1 MIGSVEKSVL
11 FAYNLCYDNNNYVSS
26 NLLSKRKNPI
36 IWLKQAKHLLVQK
49 KMPMLYVYMHTQHFY
64 LFNPI
69 AQTKR
74 GLRRRNDDIY
84 KQWGNELTLRFL
96 RRPAQDDPSKRYYCD
111 INPNIYMNTNL
122 ILS

>member
-1 MIGSVEKSVL
+1 MIGSVEKFVS

-26 NLLSKRKNPI
+26 NLLSRGKNPI

-84 KQWGNELTLRFL
+84 KQWGNELTLRFYVD
-96 RRPAQDDPSKRYYCD
+96 QHK
-111 INPNIYMNTNL
+111 M
-122 ILS
+122 ILLKDTIVISIQISRSTQI

>member
-1 MIGSVEKSVL
+1 MIGSVEKFVL

-26 NLLSKRKNPI
+26 NLLSRGKNPI

-49 KMPMLYVYMHTQHFY
+49 KMPMLYVYMHTQHFH

-84 KQWGNELTLRFL
+84 KQWGNELTLRFYVDQHKMIL
-96 RRPAQDDPSKRYYCD
+96 LKDTIVISIQISKSTQ
-111 INPNIYMNTNL
+111 I
-122 ILS
+122 

>member
-1 MIGSVEKSVL
+1 M
-11 FAYNLCYDNNNYVSS
+11 SS
-26 NLLSKRKNPI
+26 NLLSKGKNPI

-49 KMPMLYVYMHTQHFY
+49 KDAYAVCVQMHAQHFY

-84 KQWGNELTLRFL
+84 KQWGNELTFIFL
-96 RRPAQDDPSKRYYCD
+96 RRPTKDDPSKRYYCD
-111 INPNIYMNTNL
+111 INPNI
-122 ILS
+122 